1 MLYRQSASVYAK
13 YLKDIHGPRA
23 ILLQGIFVAFIGLIL
38 TLANLNNTVNYQKT
52 TGLVD
57 TVVADGYLKLQGS
70 DTLYAYVPGDF
81 HPTWDGTIIADQ
93 KVDVFYEGGNPNVI
107 EALKFYDSSGAL
119 IQKLTTATYDQNPS
133 TYQKGGISPQ
143 IGLGIL
149 VIGLILTAIGAST
162 LIVRSRSRRVFDA

>member
-1 MLYRQSASVYAK
+1 MFYRGSSAVYAK
-13 YLKDIHGPRA
+13 FFKDIRGPRA
-23 ILLQGIFVAFIGLIL
+23 IVLQGMVIAVIGLIL
-38 TLANLNNTVNYQKT
+38 TVANLNNTVNYQKN

-81 HPTWDGTIIADQ
+81 HPTWDGTFIADQ
-93 KVDVFYEGGNPNVI
+93 KVDVIYEGGDPNVV
-107 EALKFYDSSGAL
+107 EALKFYDSSNVL
-119 IQKLTTATYDQNPS
+119 TQKLTTATYDQNPS

-149 VIGLILTAIGAST
+149 VIGLILTAIGASIM
-162 LIVRSRSRRVFDA
+162 IVRSRSRHIFDV